1 MHWFINNFLLL
12 VLYLVRDCC
21 GIHGTRGD
29 VQPPRCVSSYLP
41 VLLPSSYPS
50 ILLLLTS
57 WPLSSPHSKPVPA
70 SAVSPS
76 PATPGWTLSRV
87 VHSVSA
93 CGSCQL
99 STGYGNVEIREFYS
113 GFLTFLSFSF
123 DLDMY
128 FVMQISTKIN
138 ESIKV
143 MTLYLY
149 DAAMCISR
157 VVIEVAGRELQQN

>member
-1 MHWFINNFLLL
+1 MQWFINNFLLL
-12 VLYLVRDCC
+12 VLYLVRDQTVVVSTEHEEMCSLLAVC
-21 GIHGTRGD
+21 
-29 VQPPRCVSSYLP
+29 PPIFLSSCP
-41 VLLPSSYPS
+41 PP

-70 SAVSPS
+70 PAVSPS
-76 PATPGWTLSRV
+76 PSAPGWTLSRV

-93 CGSCQL
+93 RGSCQL